1 MRYQF
6 LFFQGMGWASD
17 NCNLNLNFFF
27 LVNTPPYHSTQLF
40 DPRMT

>member
-27 LVNTPPYHSTQLF
+27 LVNTPRTTPPNCLI
-40 DPRMT
+40 RA